1 MKRILALYRNAYG
14 GLSKPAWMLAL
25 VMLINR
31 SGTMVVPFL
40 SIYLTDALHFSL
52 DQAGII
58 LSLFGLGSMTGAYLG
73 GWLTDKIGH
82 FRVQVMSLAF
92 GGILFFILSWF
103 ESFESLAIG
112 IYILSVVSESLRPA
126 NASSVAHYAKPENI
140 TRAFSLNRMAINLG
154 FSIGPALGG
163 LLAVLSYRLLFM
175 ADGITCLAAALF
187 FYIYFKEKKGNEP
200 QDKKPISSEIKS
212 LSPYRD
218 GLFLAFVMLCT
229 SFAVVFFQLFMTLP
243 LYYHDVYTLS
253 ESTIGALLAL
263 NGIVVFSLEMILV
276 YMLGYRLP
284 LWKVIFI
291 GCLLNGLSFVMLNL
305 FTGFHILMLAM
316 FVLSI
321 SEIMAMPFMATV
333 VVSRSTAQNRGSYM
347 GLYALAF
354 STAHVLAPF
363 LGTKIIAHYDFSTLW
378 WGAGFLSIISAL
390 GMMVVVRKM
399 EFRVSFA

>member
-276 YMLGYRLP
+276 YSARVSPASLESDFHRLFAQWPFICNAESIYRLSHIDASDVCVKYLRNHGDAFYGHGGGEP
-284 LWKVIFI
+284 FHRTKPGILYGFV
-291 GCLLNGLSFVMLNL
+291 CPGLFNSSCAGTL
-305 FTGFHILMLAM
+305 FRHKDHC
-316 FVLSI
+316 
-321 SEIMAMPFMATV
+321 
-333 VVSRSTAQNRGSYM
+333 
-347 GLYALAF
+347 AL
-354 STAHVLAPF
+354 
-363 LGTKIIAHYDFSTLW
+363 
-378 WGAGFLSIISAL
+378 
-390 GMMVVVRKM
+390 
-399 EFRVSFA
+399 